1 MIIRSQNIECDV
13 YTQTAK
19 PVHFVQGEKGREI
32 MFTFVN
38 SAIPIEDEPQP
49 IALSGLTATIH
60 ILKPDGNFIIDNMTI
75 SGNAALYTLTENAC
89 AAGGAGVYDVSLSK
103 GSDVVYTAHGAY
115 VGDFRAISDDVVN
128 SVSEAYGVIF
138 PEGFQEKLIA
148 GENITII
155 DNVISATGGGGDPAT
170 INATASVD
178 ATTGTPS
185 VTVTKTTSQGVV
197 TFNFAFSHLK
207 GETGAQGPQGE
218 TGATG
223 PQGPQGE
230 TGATGSQGPQGV
242 QGPAGPGVESG
253 GTAGQVLT
261 KYSNNDYA
269 TYWADAHYIPA
280 GGSSGQVLKKASS
293 GDYAVMWDNE
303 SGGGSSDALIS
314 DAYDPDTT
322 YNIGDYCIY
331 NNTLY
336 VCNTDDT
343 TGTWDP
349 TCWDQ
354 TSCADQFA
362 LLNSALTGLSD
373 KFAYVSG
380 TMASAI
386 NTEVNIPYPQGFS
399 DSSSFIIAG
408 ITTRNSNSYWY
419 LNNPDVSC
427 FGDNANVRVKTTNNG
442 FLNQPFKV
450 LLIKL

>member
-1 MIIRSQNIECDV
+1 MIIRSQNIECDI

-19 PVHFVQGEKGREI
+19 PVHFVQGEKGREV

-49 IALSGLTATIH
+49 VLLSGLTATIH

-75 SGNAALYTLTENAC
+75 NGNAALYVLTENAC

-155 DNVISATGGGGDPAT
+155 DNVISSTGGGGDPAT

-185 VTVTKTTSQGVV
+185 VTVTKTTAQGVV

-207 GETGAQGPQGE
+207 GETGPQGPAGE

-230 TGATGSQGPQGV
+230 TGATGPQGPAGETGATGP
-242 QGPAGPGVESG
+242 QGPAGPGVMSG
-253 GTAGQVLT
+253 GLAGQILAKASGT
-261 KYSNNDYA
+261 DYDTHWINAPEGTDLSAISDEYDPTA
-269 TYWADAHYIPA
+269 TY
-280 GGSSGQVLKKASS
+280 
-293 GDYAVMWDNE
+293 N
-303 SGGGSSDALIS
+303 
-314 DAYDPDTT
+314 T
-322 YNIGDYCIY
+322 GDYCIY
-331 NNTLY
+331 SNTLY
-336 VCNTDDT
+336 ICNADDV
-343 TGTWDP
+343 TGAFDP
-349 TCWDQ
+349 TYWDQ
-354 TSCADQFA
+354 TSCADQFSS
-362 LLNSALTGLSD
+362 LNSALTANIIGSTTTLSSTPYVFPSD
-373 KFAYVSG
+373 GYIICSARGTDGFSAAEIKDANGVLFASPSIAGTSMANTFQIATYVKKG
-380 TMASAI
+380 MSAI
-386 NTEVNIPYPQGFS
+386 GS
-399 DSSSFIIAG
+399 KAGSSSA
-408 ITTRNSNSYWY
+408 
-419 LNNPDVSC
+419 NNVTFVPL
-427 FGDNANVRVKTTNNG
+427 TTN
-442 FLNQPFKV
+442 
-450 LLIKL
+450 

>member
-13 YTQTAK
+13 FTQTAK

-49 IALSGLTATIH
+49 ILLSGLTATIH

-75 SGNAALYTLTENAC
+75 SGNAALYTLGENAC

-170 INATASVD
+170 INATATVD

-185 VTVTKTTSQGVV
+185 VTVTKTTAQGII

-207 GETGAQGPQGE
+207 GETGATGPQGPKGDTGE

-223 PQGPQGE
+223 PQGPKGDTGE
-230 TGATGSQGPQGV
+230 TGATGATGP
-242 QGPAGPGVESG
+242 QGPAGPGVMSG
-253 GTAGQVLT
+253 GLAGQIL
-261 KYSNNDYA
+261 A
-269 TYWADAHYIPA
+269 
-280 GGSSGQVLKKASS
+280 KAS
-293 GDYAVMWDNE
+293 GADYDTHWINAPEGTDL
-303 SGGGSSDALIS
+303 GAIS
-314 DAYDPDTT
+314 DEYDPTET
-322 YNIGDYCIY
+322 YNTGDYCIY
-331 NNTLY
+331 SNTLY
-336 VCNTDDT
+336 ICNADNV
-343 TGTWDP
+343 TGAFDP
-349 TCWDQ
+349 TYWYQ

-362 LLNSALTGLSD
+362 SLNSALTALSSYKEIKTLTGQTPVTLD
-373 KFAYVSG
+373 NIIDTYNFILIVLVYGADAYYLQP
-380 TMASAI
+380 TMLTTAAAS
-386 NTEVNIPYPQGFS
+386 NIPYVINYYDGTQIYSCKFTIGADRKTITPDILNAS
-399 DSSSFIIAG
+399 KAYFITI
-408 ITTRNSNSYWY
+408 
-419 LNNPDVSC
+419 
-427 FGDNANVRVKTTNNG
+427 
-442 FLNQPFKV
+442 
-450 LLIKL
+450 

>member
-13 YTQTAK
+13 FTQTAK

-49 IALSGLTATIH
+49 ILLSGLTATIH

-75 SGNAALYTLTENAC
+75 SGNAALYTLGENAC

-115 VGDFRAISDDVVN
+115 VGDFRAISDDVVI

-170 INATASVD
+170 INATATVD

-185 VTVTKTTSQGVV
+185 VTVTKTTAQGII

-207 GETGAQGPQGE
+207 GETGATGPQGPQGPAGE

-223 PQGPQGE
+223 PQGPKGDTGE
-230 TGATGSQGPQGV
+230 TGATGETGP
-242 QGPAGPGVESG
+242 QGPAGPGVMSG
-253 GTAGQVLT
+253 GLAGQIL
-261 KYSNNDYA
+261 A
-269 TYWADAHYIPA
+269 
-280 GGSSGQVLKKASS
+280 KAS
-293 GDYAVMWDNE
+293 GADYDTHWINAPEGTDL
-303 SGGGSSDALIS
+303 GAIS
-314 DAYDPDTT
+314 DVYDPTET
-322 YNIGDYCIY
+322 YNTGDYCIY
-331 NNTLY
+331 SNTLY
-336 VCNTDDT
+336 ICNADNV
-343 TGTWDP
+343 TGAFDP
-349 TCWDQ
+349 TYWDQ

-362 LLNSALTGLSD
+362 SLNSALTNRVLTD
-373 KFAYVSG
+373 TV
-380 TMASAI
+380 AI
-386 NTEVNIPYPQGFS
+386 STEVPSNYMSATPVS
-399 DSSSFIIAG
+399 AD
-408 ITTRNSNSYWY
+408 ITWTNYANKRVLGAYIK
-419 LNNPDVSC
+419 
-427 FGDNANVRVKTTNNG
+427 NANYANWLLWATPVYNESSHVFAIQIRNYFSSPLTATATLV
-442 FLNQPFKV
+442 V
-450 LLIKL
+450 LYENIN

>member
-1 MIIRSQNIECDV
+1 MIIRSQNIECDI

-19 PVHFVQGEKGREI
+19 PVHFVQGEKGREV

-49 IALSGLTATIH
+49 VLLSGLTATIH

-75 SGNAALYTLTENAC
+75 NGNAALYVLTENAC
-89 AAGGAGVYDVSLSK
+89 AAGGAGVYDVSLSR
-103 GSDVVYTAHGAY
+103 GSDVVYTAHGAF

-185 VTVTKTTSQGVV
+185 VTVTKTTTQGVI

-223 PQGPQGE
+223 AQGPQGETGATGPQGPQGE
-230 TGATGSQGPQGV
+230 TGATGP
-242 QGPAGPGVESG
+242 QGPAGPGVMSG
-253 GTAGQVLT
+253 GLAGQILAKASGT
-261 KYSNNDYA
+261 DYDTHWINAPEGTDLSAISDEYDATA
-269 TYWADAHYIPA
+269 TY
-280 GGSSGQVLKKASS
+280 
-293 GDYAVMWDNE
+293 N
-303 SGGGSSDALIS
+303 
-314 DAYDPDTT
+314 T
-322 YNIGDYCIY
+322 GDYCIY
-331 NNTLY
+331 SNTLY
-336 VCNTDDT
+336 ICNADNV
-343 TGTWDP
+343 TGTFDP
-349 TCWDQ
+349 TYWDQ

-362 LLNSALTGLSD
+362 SLNSAIAVQGDVLTTPSYITPYVNRVFKRGNLAEIEFTGAFTSAQAGTGTLIATVPSA
-373 KFAYVSG
+373 FAPSTRTPISIFVTYGNSVVYATATLQTNGNIETALGGAQISGFVHIHSSYV
-380 TMASAI
+380 I
-386 NTEVNIPYPQGFS
+386 
-399 DSSSFIIAG
+399 
-408 ITTRNSNSYWY
+408 
-419 LNNPDVSC
+419 
-427 FGDNANVRVKTTNNG
+427 
-442 FLNQPFKV
+442 
-450 LLIKL
+450 

>member
-13 YTQTAK
+13 FTQTAK

-49 IALSGLTATIH
+49 ILLSGLTATIH

-75 SGNAALYTLTENAC
+75 SGNAALYTLGENAC

-170 INATASVD
+170 INATATVD
-178 ATTGTPS
+178 AATGTPS
-185 VTVTKTTSQGVV
+185 VTVTKTTAQGII

-207 GETGAQGPQGE
+207 GETGATGPQGPQGPAGE

-223 PQGPQGE
+223 PQGPKGDTGE
-230 TGATGSQGPQGV
+230 TGATGATGP
-242 QGPAGPGVESG
+242 QGPAGPGVMSG
-253 GTAGQVLT
+253 GLAGQIL
-261 KYSNNDYA
+261 A
-269 TYWADAHYIPA
+269 
-280 GGSSGQVLKKASS
+280 KAS
-293 GDYAVMWDNE
+293 GADYDTHWINAPEGTDL
-303 SGGGSSDALIS
+303 GAIS
-314 DAYDPDTT
+314 DEYDPTET
-322 YNIGDYCIY
+322 YNTGDYCIY
-331 NNTLY
+331 SNTLY
-336 VCNTDDT
+336 ICNADNV
-343 TGTWDP
+343 TGAFDP
-349 TCWDQ
+349 TYWDQ

-362 LLNSALTGLSD
+362 SLNSALENNIKARKLNDTYTISAGGAQYKTITATTGYTII
-373 KFAYVSG
+373 AITPRVSG
-380 TMASAI
+380 SGVTDHGIVNTNENGYAI
-386 NTEVNIPYPQGFS
+386 Y
-399 DSSSFIIAG
+399 
-408 ITTRNSNSYWY
+408 
-419 LNNPDVSC
+419 
-427 FGDNANVRVKTTNNG
+427 NNG
-442 FLNQPFKV
+442 SQSYTWSCECWIVEMKSD
-450 LLIKL
+450 LIS